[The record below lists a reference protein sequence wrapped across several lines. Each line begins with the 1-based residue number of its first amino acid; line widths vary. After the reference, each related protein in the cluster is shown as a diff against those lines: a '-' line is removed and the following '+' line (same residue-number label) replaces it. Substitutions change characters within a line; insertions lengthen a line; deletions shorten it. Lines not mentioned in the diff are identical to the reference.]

1 MGWTH
6 WYFVT
11 KIVLTY
17 CEKKC
22 SKAVTKREG
31 PKNFLAAPKMA
42 SFKVR
47 WAKFLVLPFA
57 LRKFQPRIPPKMFH
71 TESSSQKLSPKK
83 SPPKNASKNLPQ
95 KKILPKNYSKTSLK
109 KNPLKKF
116 QKKIPKKFQ
125 KIPPKNPKKLSSISQ
140 EILKIL
146 KIFNSLHH
154 TWRPKTLSALFTT
167 SSWERRQ
174 HFRCS

>member
-1 MGWTH
+1 MLYQSERQPRKSITWNNVSSHKQT
-6 WYFVT
+6 WYFVS

-57 LRKFQPRIPPKMFH
+57 LRKFQPRIPPKMFY

-83 SPPKNASKNLPQ
+83 SPPKMPQ
-95 KKILPKNYSKTSLK
+95 KTFLKKKSFQKTTQKHPSKKIL
-109 KNPLKKF
+109 
-116 QKKIPKKFQ
+116 
-125 KIPPKNPKKLSSISQ
+125 
-140 EILKIL
+140 
-146 KIFNSLHH
+146 
-154 TWRPKTLSALFTT
+154 
-167 SSWERRQ
+167 
-174 HFRCS
+174 